1 MPPRLALPWR
11 GEVSGQT
18 CSLAPGSP
26 WGRPWGCHQLL
37 CIKPAT
43 LTLSLT
49 RPHSPA
55 DYASEIPFEKKP
67 AAGFYDASGETAL
80 AVSAEEFL
88 GTKVDPP
95 SSTQLSLSLSLSLL
109 RLACG
114 PAARRVRA
122 APLTPDGRWAPHT
135 GPQRDG
141 DGLRRE
147 APRRH
152 RKLAQEGGPL
162 AHQGERRWRW
172 LSLRLRKNPANRPA
186 WFGSPHDANRMNS
199 GR

>member
-95 SSTQLSLSLSLSLL
+95 SSTQLSLSLSLSLS
-109 RLACG
+109 RC
-114 PAARRVRA
+114 
-122 APLTPDGRWAPHT
+122 
-135 GPQRDG
+135 
-141 DGLRRE
+141 
-147 APRRH
+147 
-152 RKLAQEGGPL
+152 
-162 AHQGERRWRW
+162 
-172 LSLRLRKNPANRPA
+172 
-186 WFGSPHDANRMNS
+186 
-199 GR
+199 